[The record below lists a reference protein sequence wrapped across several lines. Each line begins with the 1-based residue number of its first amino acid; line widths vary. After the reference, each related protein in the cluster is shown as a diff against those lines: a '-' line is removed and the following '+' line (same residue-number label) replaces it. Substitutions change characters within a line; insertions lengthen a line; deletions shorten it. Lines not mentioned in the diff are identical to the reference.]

1 MKHQETS
8 SFTMGSGSDLY
19 PLKFIPILK
28 EKVWGGEKLKRL
40 FRKEKDGKIGESWEL
55 SGVQDS
61 ISKVRNGN
69 HKGKSLLDLIKQY
82 KSNLVGEKV
91 YRHFGDQF
99 PLLFKFIDAKQDL
112 SVQLHPDDDLAKSR
126 HDSFG
131 KTEMWYILHAEAD
144 ARLILGFNG
153 AMDVEKY
160 QKALSENT
168 ITSILHSEKVQ
179 EGDAFFIPPGTVHAI
194 GAGVVLA
201 EIQQTSDVT
210 YRIYDWDR
218 PDTDGTFRELHTEL
232 AVDAINFEPH
242 STKIFYSE
250 EKNMPVLLKRIPYFE
265 TNKLDLSRS
274 MERDLSNID
283 SFTVYMCVKGSATLK
298 TGTHSETIETGETIL
313 IPAVVNTLI
322 IDTNE
327 AIFLEVYIP

>member
-8 SFTMGSGSDLY
+8 LFTMGSGAALY
-19 PLKFIPILK
+19 PLKFTPILK
-28 EKVWGGEKLKRL
+28 EKVWGGGKLKTL
-40 FRKEKDGKIGESWEL
+40 FRKEKDGNIGESWEL
-55 SGVQDS
+55 SGVKDS
-61 ISKVRNGN
+61 VSHIRNGSQ
-69 HKGKSLLDLIKQY
+69 KGNSLLDLIKEH

-91 YRHFGDQF
+91 YDHFGDQF

-126 HDSFG
+126 HNSFG
-131 KTEMWYILHAEAD
+131 KTEMWYILHSEPD
-144 ARLILGFNG
+144 ARLILGFNE

-168 ITSILHSEKVQ
+168 ITSILHSEKVH

-218 PDTDGTFRELHTEL
+218 PDTDGTYRELHTDL

-242 STKIFYSE
+242 TTKISYSE
-250 EKNMPVLLKRIPYFE
+250 EKNTPVLLKRVPYFE
-265 TNKLDLSRS
+265 TNKLDLSGT
-274 MERDLSNID
+274 MERDLSGID
-283 SFTVYMCVKGSATLK
+283 SFTVYMCVKGSAIFKMGAHT
-298 TGTHSETIETGETIL
+298 ETVETGETIL
-313 IPAVVNTLI
+313 IPAVA
-322 IDTNE
+322 TNLTIVTDK